1 MNGKIVLSVLI
12 AFIVTFGLLFTIQ
25 FMPKD
30 SNNEIEK
37 DSFFSQKFVPETNIA
52 FLLGSSQIGHLNTTY
67 IIDTITNDFDD
78 YDLFNLAVNSD
89 DPKERAESIDKIIS
103 LHPKIVFYGISYRDF
118 ETESSFDEKS
128 ILPDFRILVE
138 DNIPNELESIN
149 PQLIT
154 RRAIRDILNDTSI
167 VMVPVYDIHPPNT
180 PFFSLGNLQTK
191 IIDDDELQRQTLII
205 LPSPKDL
212 YIAPSNNEQVRFFKQ
227 IIHELQ
233 ENKIKVVIFTT
244 PLHKIYLNELNQE
257 SKDTFNKILNEVLNE
272 FDVKIYNYTDKY
284 SDLPVWNNLDHLAYN
299 ENSMMFSEDIAE
311 MILLEI
317 NS

>member
-1 MNGKIVLSVLI
+1 MNGKIVLSVFI

-25 FMPKD
+25 FMLKD
-30 SNNEIEK
+30 SNNEIET
-37 DSFFSQKFVPETNIA
+37 DSFFSQKFDLETNRVL
-52 FLLGSSQIGHLNTTY
+52 LLGSSHIGHLNSTY

-78 YDLFNLAVNSD
+78 YDVFNLAVNSD

-103 LHPKIVFYGISYRDF
+103 MHPKIVFYGISYRDF
-118 ETESSFDEKS
+118 ETESSSDEKS
-128 ILPDFRILVE
+128 ILPDFKILVE

-227 IIHELQ
+227 IIRELQ

-257 SKDTFNKILNEVLNE
+257 SKDTFNKILNEILNE
-272 FDVKIYNYTDKY
+272 FNVKIYNYTDQY
-284 SDLPVWNNLDHLAYN
+284 SDLPVWNNLEHLAYN
-299 ENSMMFSEDIAE
+299 ENSMMFSEDVAE

>member
-227 IIHELQ
+227 IIRELQ

-257 SKDTFNKILNEVLNE
+257 SKDTFNKILNEILNE
-272 FDVKIYNYTDKY
+272 FDVKIYNFIDKY

>member
-167 VMVPVYDIHPPNT
+167 VMLPVYDIHPPNT

>member
-227 IIHELQ
+227 IIRELQ